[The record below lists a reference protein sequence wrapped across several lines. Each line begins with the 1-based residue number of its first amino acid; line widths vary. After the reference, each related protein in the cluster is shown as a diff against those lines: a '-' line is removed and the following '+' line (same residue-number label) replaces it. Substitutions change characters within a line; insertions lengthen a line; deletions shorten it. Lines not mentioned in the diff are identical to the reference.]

1 VRPAINGEARVTGTP
16 RVEEAVRQL
25 KGVFQKLPDMQM
37 TESDAAELTGL
48 ESHVCGLILGALAD
62 ARFLRQHGHGVYVH
76 RSAES
81 LDA

>member
-1 VRPAINGEARVTGTP
+1 VTGTP
-16 RVEEAVRQL
+16 RVEEAVRRL
-25 KGVFQKLPDMQM
+25 KGLFQEMPDTLM

-62 ARFLRQHGHGVYVH
+62 VRFLHQHGHGVYVH